1 MERSD
6 NENVILSF
14 LTSDVD
20 EPKTAKEISDGLK
33 KLNKDLTK
41 KQVNQVLNKLGKM
54 GVVKMSGNSQ
64 PPKWELCKEGSST
77 LTPPPKPKV
86 AKMSSDSV
94 SDGASPDLSSP
105 SAAISDESALTQKIE
120 KILEQSGPLTA
131 PGVSKKLDDPSIEMK
146 SIKKIL
152 YNIGNN
158 IAPKGQQPLWTL
170 PKISTTVSDPAVLA
184 GKELYTR
191 EDEDG
196 KITFTQ
202 VRSRDIMPK
211 VSEPDVVGENANEQ
225 HITDINI
232 QEERDADEVK
242 SKPKSKTSERTKINK
257 HLIIHC
263 KNNI

>member
-41 KQVNQVLNKLGKM
+41 KQVNQVLYKLEKM
-54 GVVKMSGNSQ
+54 GVVEMSGNSQ
-64 PPKWELCKEGSST
+64 PPKWTLCKEGSSS
-77 LTPPPKPKV
+77 LASPPKAKV

-94 SDGASPDLSSP
+94 SDGASPDRSSP

-131 PGVSKKLDDPSIEMK
+131 PEVSKKLNDLSIEMK

-152 YNIGNN
+152 YKIGNN
-158 IAPKGQQPLWTL
+158 IALEGQKPLWTL
-170 PKISTTVSDPAVLA
+170 LKTSTTVSDISVLA
-184 GKELYTR
+184 GKP
-191 EDEDG
+191 
-196 KITFTQ
+196 ITFAKF
-202 VRSRDIMPK
+202 RSSDIMRT
-211 VSEPDVVGENANEQ
+211 VSETKEVVSENASKQ
-225 HITDINI
+225 HITDVKT

-242 SKPKSKTSERTKINK
+242 SKPKSITSESTQKTSI
-257 HLIIHC
+257 
-263 KNNI
+263 